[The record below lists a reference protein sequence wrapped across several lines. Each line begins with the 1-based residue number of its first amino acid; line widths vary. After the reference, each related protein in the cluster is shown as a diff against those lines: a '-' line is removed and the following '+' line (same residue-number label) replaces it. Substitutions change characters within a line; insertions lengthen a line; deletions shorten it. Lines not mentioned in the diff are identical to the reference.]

1 MSATFG
7 LLPEKLF
14 GAERSRASNNSGF
27 LRPRCLF
34 HRDRFVVKDGRMIF
48 LDRGLS
54 MTIALWHSDEDLDR
68 LDAVLS
74 ALPADND
81 PMILAEFDGFCAGL
95 ITCPE
100 MISPSIWL
108 AKVWGTGGPP
118 EFDSAE
124 ELQAALDLIMAH
136 YNRVAGML
144 MIPGEYFPVLDED
157 QRNGDIIWEFWM
169 MGFVAAMR
177 LRPDAWDLIEDSK
190 DRRAKKALDLAG
202 KLSRISTGFAEGK
215 GWKATKL
222 SREAHDLIPD
232 MVEDLNA
239 FAKAHT
245 ARPMPGLPL
254 AANLA
259 AAPSA
264 APKPG
269 RNDACNC
276 GSGRKFKKCCGA
288 VH

>member
-1 MSATFG
+1 MNV
-7 LLPEKLF
+7 LP
-14 GAERSRASNNSGF
+14 
-27 LRPRCLF
+27 
-34 HRDRFVVKDGRMIF
+34 DGR
-48 LDRGLS
+48 LK

-74 ALPADND
+74 ALPEDND

-190 DRRAKKALDLAG
+190 DRRAKKALNLAG

-245 ARPMPGLPL
+245 AKSMPGLPL

-264 APKPG
+264 SPKPG
-269 RNDACNC
+269 RNDACSC
-276 GSGRKFKKCCGA
+276 GSGRKYKKCCGA